1 MTNSPLFS
9 FVNPTPL
16 PPAFDIPYA
25 TSRPPGED
33 LYAGPSD
40 WYSGTPVPI
49 TYDVA
54 TPLSLDAMH
63 LQRYEIVLATQNNL
77 AHAALIETPAAVI
90 PAWDHANFKLEP
102 YRFCLDALAT
112 WWFEADTDTMKIY
125 TGLVRAT
132 PPAGAAGDTAVGQRV
147 HGVQTAAI
155 TGAATASSFCPIS
168 GRFVYLDDDDESL
181 EGVVILDFLLVR
193 ALSHLDCGKLS

>member
-16 PPAFDIPYA
+16 PPAFDVPYT

-40 WYSGTPVPI
+40 WYSGTPLPI

-54 TPLSLDAMH
+54 TPLSLEVTH
-63 LQRYEIVLATQNNL
+63 LQRYEIAVQNDLAYAT
-77 AHAALIETPAAVI
+77 LIETPAGAV
-90 PAWDHANFKLEP
+90 PAWDDDNFKLAP
-102 YRFCLDALAT
+102 YRFCLDALVT
-112 WWFEADTDTMKIY
+112 WWFEAHTDTMKIY
-125 TGLVRAT
+125 TGLVRP
-132 PPAGAAGDTAVGQRV
+132 PPARAAEDTAVSQHF
-147 HGVQTAAI
+147 HGVQTASI
-155 TGAATASSFCPIS
+155 TGAGTASSFCPIS

-193 ALSHLDCGKLS
+193 GLS